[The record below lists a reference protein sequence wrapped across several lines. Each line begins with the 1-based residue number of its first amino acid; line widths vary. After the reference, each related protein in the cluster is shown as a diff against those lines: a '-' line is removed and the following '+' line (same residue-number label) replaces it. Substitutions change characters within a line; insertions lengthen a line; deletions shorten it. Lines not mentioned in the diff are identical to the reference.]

1 MTMAATDRFE
11 VPPELRAFAEKRV
24 EQARQAFEGFISAA
38 HQAVN
43 AFEGQSESARKGA
56 KDVTEKA
63 LSFAQ
68 HNIAGAFE
76 LAQQLVRAKDAQEVM
91 RLQADYFRH
100 QMQVLTEQARE
111 LGLATGQAAKD
122 AATPKR

>member
-11 VPPELRAFAEKRV
+11 VPPEMRAFAEKSV
-24 EQARQAFEGFISAA
+24 EQARQAFDGFISAA

-43 AFEGQSESARKGA
+43 AFEGQTESARKGA

-63 LSFAQ
+63 LTFAEQ
-68 HNIAGAFE
+68 SVASAFE
-76 LAQQLVRAKDAQEVM
+76 LAQQLLRAKDAQEVM

-100 QMQVLTEQARE
+100 QMQVLSEQARAI
-111 LGLATGQAAKD
+111 GLATGQAAKD
-122 AATPKR
+122 ATTPKR